1 MDGKDTAMEGLEK
14 IEAKLRQDAQAEVER
29 LTAEAD
35 AKAAQI
41 AAQAE
46 TQAKQES
53 EAILSRGEKAAQERL
68 ERLSSAAGMEMRKLE
83 LAAKQEVLAE
93 AFDLAFQLALD
104 DLCALPA
111 EQYQQLLVALLKKA
125 STTGREQV
133 IFSPKDRQALGRQ
146 TVDTA
151 NAAMSAH
158 LTLSEQTQ
166 PIRGGFILAD
176 GDVELNCAFET
187 LVRLQREKLEKAA
200 VQILFPE

>member
-1 MDGKDTAMEGLEK
+1 MEGIEK
-14 IEAKLRQDAQAEVER
+14 ITAKIL
-29 LTAEAD
+29 AD
-35 AKAAQI
+35 AKGEADRLRAETDRKVAELHARAESQAAQ
-41 AAQAE
+41 
-46 TQAKQES
+46 ES
-53 EAILSRGEKAAQERL
+53 AAILAKGERAAKERL
-68 ERLSSAAGMEMRKLE
+68 ERLSSAAAMETRKLE
-83 LAAKQEVLAE
+83 LAAKQEVLE
-93 AFDLAFQLALD
+93 QAFQLALD

-158 LTLSEQTQ
+158 LTLSEQTR

>member
-1 MDGKDTAMEGLEK
+1 MGGKDTAMEGLEK
-14 IEAKLRQDAQAEVER
+14 IEAKLRQDAQAEAER

-35 AKAAQI
+35 AQTAQI

-46 TQAKQES
+46 AQARQES
-53 EAILSRGEKAAQERL
+53 EAILSRGKKAAQERL
-68 ERLSSAAGMEMRKLE
+68 ERLSSAAGMETRKLE
-83 LAAKQEVLAE
+83 LAAKQEMLE
-93 AFDLAFQLALD
+93 RAFQLALD

-125 STTGREQV
+125 SATGREQV
-133 IFSPKDRQALGRQ
+133 IFSPKDRQALGQQ
-146 TVDTA
+146 TVDAA
-151 NAAMSAH
+151 NAAMSAR
-158 LTLSEQTQ
+158 LTLSEQTR

>member
-1 MDGKDTAMEGLEK
+1 MEGIEK
-14 IEAKLRQDAQAEVER
+14 ITAKILADAKGEADRLRAETDRKVAELHAQAESQ
-29 LTAEAD
+29 
-35 AKAAQI
+35 AAQ
-41 AAQAE
+41 
-46 TQAKQES
+46 ES
-53 EAILSRGEKAAQERL
+53 AAILAKGERAAKERL
-68 ERLSSAAGMEMRKLE
+68 ERLSSAAAMETRKLE
-83 LAAKQEVLAE
+83 LAAKQEVLE
-93 AFDLAFQLALD
+93 QAFQLALD
-104 DLCALPA
+104 DLCALP
-111 EQYQQLLVALLKKA
+111 EKEYLQLLVALLKKA
-125 STTGREQV
+125 SSTGREQV

-158 LTLSEQTQ
+158 LTLSEQTR

>member
-83 LAAKQEVLAE
+83 LAAKQEVLE
-93 AFDLAFQLALD
+93 QAFQLALD

>member
-1 MDGKDTAMEGLEK
+1 MEGIEK
-14 IEAKLRQDAQAEVER
+14 ITAKIL
-29 LTAEAD
+29 AD
-35 AKAAQI
+35 AKGEADRLRAETDRKV
-41 AAQAE
+41 AELHARAESQAE
-46 TQAKQES
+46 QES
-53 EAILSRGEKAAQERL
+53 AAILAKGERAAKERL
-68 ERLSSAAGMEMRKLE
+68 ERLSSAAAMETRKLE
-83 LAAKQEVLAE
+83 LAAKQEVLGQ
-93 AFDLAFQLALD
+93 AFQLALD

-133 IFSPKDRQALGRQ
+133 IFSPKDRPALGRQ

-158 LTLSEQTQ
+158 LTLSEQTR

-187 LVRLQREKLEKAA
+187 LVRLQREKLEKAV
-200 VQILFPE
+200 VQVLFPE

>member
-83 LAAKQEVLAE
+83 LAAKQEVLE
-93 AFDLAFQLALD
+93 QAFQLALD

-133 IFSPKDRQALGRQ
+133 ILSPKDRQALGRQ

-158 LTLSEQTQ
+158 LTLSEQTR

>member
-1 MDGKDTAMEGLEK
+1 MAYSLKHINELAKNDPKAFVEGT
-14 IEAKLRQDAQAEVER
+14 EAEFQ
-29 LTAEAD
+29 
-35 AKAAQI
+35 
-41 AAQAE
+41 
-46 TQAKQES
+46 
-53 EAILSRGEKAAQERL
+53 
-68 ERLSSAAGMEMRKLE
+68 RKLE
-83 LAAKQEVLAE
+83 LAAKQEVLE
-93 AFDLAFQLALD
+93 QAFQLALD

-158 LTLSEQTQ
+158 LTLSEQTR

-200 VQILFPE
+200 VQLSLIHISEPTRRTD

>member
-1 MDGKDTAMEGLEK
+1 MEGIEK
-14 IEAKLRQDAQAEVER
+14 ITAKILADAKGEADRLRAETDRKVAELHAQAESQ
-29 LTAEAD
+29 
-35 AKAAQI
+35 AAQ
-41 AAQAE
+41 
-46 TQAKQES
+46 ES
-53 EAILSRGEKAAQERL
+53 AAILAKGERAAKERL
-68 ERLSSAAGMEMRKLE
+68 ERLSSAAAMETRKLE
-83 LAAKQEVLAE
+83 LAAKQEVLE
-93 AFDLAFQLALD
+93 QAFQLALD

-151 NAAMSAH
+151 NAALSAH
-158 LTLSEQTQ
+158 LTLSEQTR

>member
-1 MDGKDTAMEGLEK
+1 MLE
-14 IEAKLRQDAQAEVER
+14 Q
-29 LTAEAD
+29 
-35 AKAAQI
+35 
-41 AAQAE
+41 
-46 TQAKQES
+46 
-53 EAILSRGEKAAQERL
+53 
-68 ERLSSAAGMEMRKLE
+68 
-83 LAAKQEVLAE
+83 
-93 AFDLAFQLALD
+93 AFQLALD

-158 LTLSEQTQ
+158 LTLSEQTR

>member
-1 MDGKDTAMEGLEK
+1 MGGKDTAMEGLEK

-46 TQAKQES
+46 AQAKQES
-53 EAILSRGEKAAQERL
+53 ETILSRGKKAAQERL
-68 ERLSSAAGMEMRKLE
+68 ERLSSAAGMETRKLE
-83 LAAKQEVLAE
+83 LAAKQEVLE
-93 AFDLAFQLALD
+93 QAFQLALD

-151 NAAMSAH
+151 NAVMSAH
-158 LTLSEQTQ
+158 LTLSEQTR

>member
-1 MDGKDTAMEGLEK
+1 MEGLEK

-83 LAAKQEVLAE
+83 LAAKQEVLE
-93 AFDLAFQLALD
+93 QAFQLALD